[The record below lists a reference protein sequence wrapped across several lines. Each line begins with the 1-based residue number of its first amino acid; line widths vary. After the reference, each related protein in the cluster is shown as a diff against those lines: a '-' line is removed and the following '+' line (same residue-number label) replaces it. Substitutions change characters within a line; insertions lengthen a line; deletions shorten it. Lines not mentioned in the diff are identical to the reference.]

1 MQMMSGSPF
10 AVSSLRKQSEN
21 LRRASAMREL
31 SMPFSI
37 RQNVGSDGTPL
48 SRIPIFRR
56 RFRLKRPNSIISA
69 LEVWPQRRARIISVR
84 MSPSLWR
91 MLPFVVLLKSGT
103 EDENSSTLSR
113 MLLSDGI
120 WCFF

>member
-1 MQMMSGSPF
+1 MPKKLGGYDRNGWVVFTGIST
-10 AVSSLRKQSEN
+10 
-21 LRRASAMREL
+21 MR
-31 SMPFSI
+31 
-37 RQNVGSDGTPL
+37 QDVGSDGTPC
-48 SRIPIFRR
+48 SNIPIFRR
-56 RFRLKRPNSIISA
+56 RFRLNLPNSMMSA
-69 LEVWPQRRARIISVR
+69 LEVWPQSRARIISVR